1 MLSMLPALCRA
12 RVRGLRRLSTWQV
25 ACLQTN
31 ADHPCVDSCPCFNE
45 NQPASWPAEF
55 RVSEEVVNRYASRQP
70 NPLRME
76 EVLQMKDPEE
86 TAKMLMTEMPASSL
100 VAECVDVAAQGDCR
114 RCKQYV
120 VLGMVVLEQILRP
133 SIRLKCWHP

>member
-1 MLSMLPALCRA
+1 
-12 RVRGLRRLSTWQV
+12 
-25 ACLQTN
+25 
-31 ADHPCVDSCPCFNE
+31 
-45 NQPASWPAEF
+45 
-55 RVSEEVVNRYASRQP
+55 
-70 NPLRME
+70 
-76 EVLQMKDPEE
+76 MKDPEASRIMFFLATCSAFSAEE